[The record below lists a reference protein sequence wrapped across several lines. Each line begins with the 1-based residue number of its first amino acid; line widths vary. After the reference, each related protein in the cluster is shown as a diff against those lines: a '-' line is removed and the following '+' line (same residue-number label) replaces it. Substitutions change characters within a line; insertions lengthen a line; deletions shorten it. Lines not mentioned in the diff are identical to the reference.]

1 MNYPPVG
8 VGSLSGMSVAA
19 DERAA
24 LCDLLD
30 ELGPD
35 QPTLC
40 EGWQTRDMAAHL
52 VVREHRPDAAPG
64 ILVSALAGYTK
75 RVQDAYARR
84 PWRELVDLVRGG
96 PPVWWPT
103 RIPAV
108 DKLVNS
114 IELFVHHED
123 VRRGQEGWT
132 PREPDARRDA
142 VLWAGLKRA
151 GKLTLRK
158 TPVGLVLRR
167 PVSML
172 APQAPLGEDS
182 VVIKR
187 GPNTVTVTGE
197 PGELLL
203 FAFGRDAA
211 RVEFDGGQSAIA
223 AVRGLNRGL

>member
-1 MNYPPVG
+1 
-8 VGSLSGMSVAA
+8 MSVAT

-40 EGWQTRDMAAHL
+40 EGWQTRDLAAHL

-64 ILVSALAGYTK
+64 ILLSAFAGHTK
-75 RVQDAYARR
+75 RVQDTYARR

-96 PPVWWPT
+96 PPAWWPT

-114 IELFVHHED
+114 VELFVHHED

-132 PREPDARRDA
+132 PREPDAKRDA
-142 VLWAGLKRA
+142 ALWAGLKRA
-151 GKLTLRK
+151 GKMTLRR
-158 TPVGLVLRR
+158 TPVGLVLAR
-167 PVSML
+167 PG
-172 APQAPLGEDS
+172 GES
-182 VVIKR
+182 IVVKR

-203 FAFGRDAA
+203 FAFGRDAV
-211 RVEFDGGQSAIA
+211 RVEFDGEQSAIG
-223 AVRGLNRGL
+223 AVQGLDRGL

>member
-1 MNYPPVG
+1 
-8 VGSLSGMSVAA
+8 MSVAE

-24 LCDLLD
+24 LCDLFD

-40 EGWQTRDMAAHL
+40 GGWQTRDLAAHL

-64 ILVSALAGYTK
+64 ILLSAFAGHTK
-75 RVQDAYARR
+75 RVQDSYARR
-84 PWRELVDLVRGG
+84 PWAELVNLVRGG

-108 DKLVNS
+108 DRLVNTV
-114 IELFVHHED
+114 ELFVHHED
-123 VRRGQEGWT
+123 ARRGQEGWQ
-132 PREPDARRDA
+132 PRDPDAKRDA
-142 VLWAGLKRA
+142 ALWTGLTRV
-151 GKLTLRK
+151 GKMTLRRS
-158 TPVGLVLRR
+158 PVGLILRR
-167 PVSML
+167 PVS
-172 APQAPLGEDS
+172 AHAPLGDSAGDSAGDS

-187 GPNTVTVTGE
+187 GPDTVTVTGE

-211 RVEFDGGQSAIA
+211 LVEFDGDQPAVA
-223 AVRGLNRGL
+223 AVRGLDRGM

>member
-1 MNYPPVG
+1 
-8 VGSLSGMSVAA
+8 MSVAT

-35 QPTLC
+35 RPTLC
-40 EGWQTRDMAAHL
+40 AGWQTRDMAAHL

-64 ILVSALAGYTK
+64 ILLSAFAGHTK

-84 PWRELVDLVRGG
+84 PWRELVDMVRGG
-96 PPVWWPT
+96 PPAWWPT

-114 IELFVHHED
+114 VELFVHHED
-123 VRRGQEGWT
+123 VRRGQDGWT

-158 TPVGLVLRR
+158 TPVGLVLSR
-167 PVSML
+167 PD
-172 APQAPLGEDS
+172 GEF
-182 VVIKR
+182 VVVKR
-187 GPNTVTVTGE
+187 GPDTVTVTGE

-203 FAFGRDAA
+203 FAFGRDAV
-211 RVEFDGGQSAIA
+211 RVEFDGDQKAIA
-223 AVRGLNRGL
+223 AVRGLSRGL

>member
-1 MNYPPVG
+1 
-8 VGSLSGMSVAA
+8 MSVAT

-40 EGWQTRDMAAHL
+40 EGWQTRDLAAHL

-64 ILVSALAGYTK
+64 ILIPAFAGHTK
-75 RVQDAYARR
+75 RVQDTYARR
-84 PWRELVDLVRGG
+84 PWRELVGLVRGG
-96 PPVWWPT
+96 PPAWWPT
-103 RIPAV
+103 RVPAV

-132 PREPDARRDA
+132 PREADPKRDA
-142 VLWAGLKRA
+142 ALWAGLKRA
-151 GKLTLRK
+151 GKMTLRR
-158 TPVGLVLRR
+158 TPVGLVLRHR
-167 PVSML
+167 N
-172 APQAPLGEDS
+172 GES
-182 VVIKR
+182 VVVKR
-187 GPNTVTVTGE
+187 GPDTVTVTGE

-203 FAFGRDAA
+203 FAFGRDAV
-211 RVEFDGGQSAIA
+211 RVEFDGEQPAIA
-223 AVRGLNRGL
+223 AVKGLSRGL

>member
-1 MNYPPVG
+1 
-8 VGSLSGMSVAA
+8 MSVAT

-30 ELGPD
+30 DLGPD

-40 EGWQTRDMAAHL
+40 EGWQTRDLAAHL

-64 ILVSALAGYTK
+64 ILLSAFAGHTK
-75 RVQDAYARR
+75 RVQDTYARR

-96 PPVWWPT
+96 PPAWWPT

-132 PREPDARRDA
+132 PREPDTERDA

-151 GKLTLRK
+151 GKMTLRR
-158 TPVGLVLRR
+158 TPVGLVLAL
-167 PVSML
+167 PG
-172 APQAPLGEDS
+172 GES

-203 FAFGRDAA
+203 FAFGRDAV
-211 RVEFDGGQSAIA
+211 RVEFDGEQSAIG
-223 AVRGLNRGL
+223 AVRGLSRGL

>member
-1 MNYPPVG
+1 
-8 VGSLSGMSVAA
+8 MSVAT

-40 EGWQTRDMAAHL
+40 AGWQTRDLAAHL

-64 ILVSALAGYTK
+64 ILLSAFAGHTK
-75 RVQDAYARR
+75 KVQDGYARK
-84 PWRELVDLVRGG
+84 PWRELVDQVRGG

-103 RIPAV
+103 RIEAV

-132 PREPDARRDA
+132 PREPDAKRDA
-142 VLWAGLKRA
+142 ALWAGLKRA
-151 GKLTLRK
+151 GKMTLRR
-158 TPVGLVLRR
+158 TPVGLVLSR
-167 PVSML
+167 PVSTL
-172 APQAPLGEDS
+172 APQASLGGES
-182 VVIKR
+182 IVVKR
-187 GPNTVTVTGE
+187 GPDTVTVTGE

-203 FAFGRDAA
+203 FAFGRDAV
-211 RVEFDGGQSAIA
+211 RVEFDGDQHAIA
-223 AVRGLNRGL
+223 AVQGLNRGL

>member
-1 MNYPPVG
+1 
-8 VGSLSGMSVAA
+8 MSVAT

-40 EGWQTRDMAAHL
+40 EGWQTRDLAAHL
-52 VVREHRPDAAPG
+52 VVREHRVDAAPG
-64 ILVSALAGYTK
+64 ILLSAFAGHTK
-75 RVQDAYARR
+75 RVQDTYARR

-96 PPVWWPT
+96 PPAWWPT

-132 PREPDARRDA
+132 PREPDARRHA

-151 GKLTLRK
+151 GKMTLRR
-158 TPVGLVLRR
+158 TPVGLVLAR
-167 PVSML
+167 PD
-172 APQAPLGEDS
+172 GES
-182 VVIKR
+182 IVIKR

-203 FAFGRDAA
+203 FAFGRDAV
-211 RVEFDGGQSAIA
+211 RVAFDGEQSAIG
-223 AVRGLNRGL
+223 AVQGLSRGL

>member
-1 MNYPPVG
+1 
-8 VGSLSGMSVAA
+8 MSVAT

-40 EGWQTRDMAAHL
+40 EGWLTRDLAAHL

-64 ILVSALAGYTK
+64 ILLSAFAGHTR
-75 RVQDAYARR
+75 RVQDSYARR

-96 PPVWWPT
+96 PPAWWPT

-114 IELFVHHED
+114 VEFFVHHED
-123 VRRGQEGWT
+123 VRRGQENWK
-132 PREPDARRDA
+132 PRDPDPKRDA
-142 VLWAGLKRA
+142 AMWAGLTRA
-151 GKLTLRK
+151 GKMTLRR

-167 PVSML
+167 TD
-172 APQAPLGEDS
+172 GES
-182 VVIKR
+182 VVVKR
-187 GPNTVTVTGE
+187 GPTTVTITGE

-211 RVEFDGGQSAIA
+211 RVEFDGDQSAIA

>member
-1 MNYPPVG
+1 
-8 VGSLSGMSVAA
+8 MSVAT

-40 EGWQTRDMAAHL
+40 EGWLTRDLAAHL

-64 ILVSALAGYTK
+64 ILLSAFAGHTR
-75 RVQDAYARR
+75 RVQDSYARR

-96 PPVWWPT
+96 PPAWWPT

-114 IELFVHHED
+114 VEFFVHHED
-123 VRRGQEGWT
+123 VRRGQENWK
-132 PREPDARRDA
+132 PRDPDPKRDA
-142 VLWAGLKRA
+142 AMWAGLTRA
-151 GKLTLRK
+151 GKMTLRR

-167 PVSML
+167 TD
-172 APQAPLGEDS
+172 GES
-182 VVIKR
+182 VVVKR
-187 GPNTVTVTGE
+187 GPTTVTITGE

-211 RVEFDGGQSAIA
+211 RVEFDGDQSAIA
-223 AVRGLNRGL
+223 VVRGLNRGL